1 MEAWEAAKNALECV
15 LEAVHG
21 ESIVIVCDDEKR
33 EIGKAFADGALAI
46 GLWTRLM
53 ILKTSDKT
61 RTEVPPQL
69 LEVLTQQKPD
79 IYINLMRGGGKET
92 PFRMKIIQIET
103 RDHKSRLGHCPGV
116 TLDMLT
122 KGALALTPQE
132 HRNMQGFAARLIQ
145 ALTGTV
151 KVEIIN
157 PSGTKLSLNVQGR
170 EFYTDTRIDWKT
182 MKWMNLPTGEVIVAP
197 IENSLNGKLVCDMAI
212 GGIGPLKT
220 PLEVSAEN
228 GKAKET
234 SSKDRDVLR
243 RVRETLATDEWSNI
257 VGEFAFGINP
267 KARFTEEFLE
277 AEKMLGTIHIAFGH
291 NTDMPGGKNA
301 SKNHMDLLIPKPT
314 VKATKDNGTI
324 LIILEDGHS
333 RFDPQHLQTGNPDL
347 LAWRERETHTRTG
360 SSLGIL

>member
-1 MEAWEAAKNALECV
+1 MEAWEAARNALECV
-15 LEAVHG
+15 LEAVPG
-21 ESIVIVCDDEKR
+21 ESIVIVCDDEKK
-33 EIGKAFADGALAI
+33 EIGKAFADGALAL

-53 ILKTSDKT
+53 TLKTSDKT

-79 IYINLMRGGGKET
+79 IYINLMRGDREET
-92 PFRMKIIQIET
+92 PFRIKIIQIET
-103 RDHKSRLGHCPGV
+103 RDRKSRLGHCPGV

-122 KGALALTPQE
+122 KGALSLTSHE
-132 HRNMQGFAARLIQ
+132 HRNMQGFATKLIQ
-145 ALTGTV
+145 ALNETV
-151 KVEIIN
+151 KIEITN
-157 PSGTKLSLNVQGR
+157 PSGTNLSLNVKGR
-170 EFYTDTRIDWKT
+170 EFFTDTRIDWKS

-197 IENSLNGKLVCDMAI
+197 VENSLNGKLVCDMAI

-220 PLEVSAEN
+220 PLEVNAEN

-234 SSKDRDVLR
+234 TSKDHDVLR

-301 SKNHMDLLIPKPT
+301 SQNHMDLLIAKPT
-314 VKATKDNGTI
+314 VRVTKDDGTI
-324 LIILEDGHS
+324 FTVLEDG
-333 RFDPQHLQTGNPDL
+333 QLK
-347 LAWRERETHTRTG
+347 
-360 SSLGIL
+360 I